1 MAAITVIGS
10 LNMDL
15 TVTAP
20 RMPAPGET
28 VFGSG
33 FLCSPGGKGAN
44 QAVAAA
50 RLGARVSMVGCV
62 GSDAFGSQL
71 LENLSNNAVDT
82 GCVTA
87 TSEQPTGTALIVVAQ
102 ADNTIVVDPG
112 ANFCL
117 TPAMVEKAEDRI
129 KASDMV
135 LLQMEIPPEMVEAAV
150 RLAKKH
156 GKTVLLNPAPAGQIG
171 ADILKMADILTP
183 NRSECETL
191 TGMPA
196 GTVEEAG
203 EAAQYLL
210 KMGIPCVAV
219 TLGGAGAVFG
229 KGGRVWH
236 EPAFCVE
243 AADTTAAG
251 DAFSA
256 ALAVAVSGGKPFEE
270 AADFALAAAALTVT
284 KRGAQRSLPDADEVV
299 SFLKNAPPRRQRS
312 PVCL

>member
-1 MAAITVIGS
+1 VAVITVVGS

-20 RMPAPGET
+20 RMPTPGET

-33 FLCSPGGKGAN
+33 FFRTPGGKGAN

-50 RLGARVSMVGCV
+50 RLGAKVHMAGCV
-62 GSDAFGSQL
+62 GDDAFGRELVASL
-71 LENLSNNAVDT
+71 TNNGVDAGYVAV
-82 GCVTA
+82 
-87 TSEQPTGTALIVVAQ
+87 TSEQPTGTAVIIVAE

-117 TPAMVEKAEDRI
+117 TPAMIEQAENCI
-129 KASDMV
+129 IASDLV
-135 LLQMEIPPEMVEAAV
+135 LLQMEIPPETVKIAV

-156 GKTVLLNPAPAGQIG
+156 GKRVLLNPAPAGPIRQN
-171 ADILKMADILTP
+171 ILKMADILTP

-196 GTVEEAG
+196 GTVEEAK
-203 EAAQYLL
+203 AAAKYLL
-210 KMGIPCVAV
+210 GLGIPCVAV
-219 TLGGAGAVFG
+219 TLGSAGAVFG
-229 KGGRVWH
+229 EAGRVWRK
-236 EPAFCVE
+236 PAFSVE
-243 AADTTAAG
+243 AVDTTGAG

-256 ALAVAVSGGKPFEE
+256 ALAVAVSGGQSFEA

-284 KRGAQRSLPDADEVV
+284 KRGAQCSLPDGAGVEA
-299 SFLKNAPPRRQRS
+299 FIQQRS
-312 PVCL
+312 FSY

>member
-1 MAAITVIGS
+1 MTDIIVIGS

-15 TVTAP
+15 TVTVP

-28 VFGSG
+28 LFGSG

-50 RLGARVSMVGCV
+50 RLGARVSMAGCV
-62 GSDAFGSQL
+62 GDDAFGREL
-71 LENLSNNAVDT
+71 AANLANNGVDT
-82 GCVTA
+82 RCVSS
-87 TSEQPTGTALIVVAQ
+87 TSEKPTGTAVIIVAE

-117 TPAMVEKAEDRI
+117 TPAMLGQAQEII
-129 KASDMV
+129 KMSDIL
-135 LLQMEIPPEMVEAAV
+135 LLQMEIPLETVDAAV

-156 GKTVLLNPAPAGQIG
+156 GVRVLLNPAPAGQIG
-171 ADILKMADILTP
+171 QELLKMADILTP

-203 EAAQYLL
+203 AAAEYLL
-210 KMGIPCVAV
+210 GLGIPCVAV
-219 TLGGAGAVFG
+219 TLGAAGAVFG
-229 KGGRVWH
+229 SAGRVWH
-236 EPAFCVE
+236 EPAFAAE
-243 AADTTAAG
+243 AVDTTGAG

-256 ALAVAVSGGKPFEE
+256 ALAVAVSGGQSFEE
-270 AADFALAAAALTVT
+270 AAHFALATAALTVT
-284 KRGAQRSLPDADEVV
+284 KRGAQRSLPTADEVI
-299 SFLKNAPPRRQRS
+299 SFMRNAPPRR
-312 PVCL
+312 